1 MKFSG
6 KIRLLPLGLIL
17 FVAIPAFAQIN
28 MADSTVQIIGYWD
41 KGEKQSYTITD
52 DKYSIKGNDTTLV
65 STVSFDVDITV
76 TDSTASTYLM
86 EWVYKNHKI
95 EYEGRE
101 INQLF
106 LNRKEKKA
114 LVKTNEMGGLLEI
127 LNWKELADELNADYD
142 KALLLT
148 GGDVNK
154 KVSTL
159 GIGGHIA
166 SEEILRASA
175 LKEIALFYAFHGGK
189 YKFGEDVHATMQ
201 GPNITGGEPF
211 NVNVTVSVNELNADD
226 GYAVLESSQTVNPEQ
241 LKKATL
247 NALTKMAKE
256 MNAAELPT
264 LQDIP
269 EMKNETYTE
278 ATIHNY
284 GWPLYIYKSTF
295 VTAQSETEFREMHIE
310 LKTE

>member
-1 MKFSG
+1 MKLSEKFG
-6 KIRLLPLGLIL
+6 LLLATMVLH
-17 FVAIPAFAQIN
+17 ATASFAQIN
-28 MADSTVQIIGYWD
+28 MADSTVQVIGYWD
-41 KGEKQSYTITD
+41 KGETQTYTITEY
-52 DKYSIKGNDTTLV
+52 KYNIKENDTMLM

-86 EWVYKNHKI
+86 EWVYKNYKM

-101 INQLF
+101 INQFF

-114 LVKTNEMGGLLEI
+114 LVRTNEMGGLLEI
-127 LNWKELADELNADYD
+127 ENWKELADELNAGYD
-142 KALLLT
+142 KALLLM
-148 GGDVNK
+148 GDDINK
-154 KVSTL
+154 KVNTL
-159 GIGGHIA
+159 GVGGHVT

-175 LKEIALFYAFHGGK
+175 MKEIALFYAFHGGK

-201 GPNITGGEPF
+201 GPNITGGKPF
-211 NVNVTVSVNELNADD
+211 DVDITVSVNELNADD
-226 GYAVLESSQTVNPEQ
+226 GYAVLESSQIVNPEQ
-241 LKKATL
+241 LKTATL

-256 MNAAELPT
+256 MNAAELPS

-284 GWPLYIYKSTF
+284 GWPLFIYKS
-295 VTAQSETEFREMHIE
+295 VLITAQSETEFREMHIE
-310 LKTE
+310 INTE